1 MGENGPKNKKNTC
14 VLFKPNR
21 PNPADKNEG
30 ALAECTHSPDP
41 PRNHYDHARRR
52 KWLRLR
58 EVASSLPCMGTVVA
72 RTHAPFAS
80 TTPPHRKMVVDGH
93 RSTFPEHIP
102 PLTHPSHT
110 PRTPNI
116 NLEQAHPHTLPRA
129 TPRHVTL
136 ALQRSQASSQLG
148 KKER

>member
-1 MGENGPKNKKNTC
+1 MFTHVYFSNPTDQTRPTKTKARSQSARTALTHLATTMTMLGGGNGCACGRWPL
-14 VLFKPNR
+14 LF
-21 PNPADKNEG
+21 
-30 ALAECTHSPDP
+30 LAWAQWLRGHTRLLP
-41 PRNHYDHARRR
+41 PQHHRIA
-52 KWLRLR
+52 KWL
-58 EVASSLPCMGTVVA
+58 
-72 RTHAPFAS
+72 S
-80 TTPPHRKMVVDGH
+80 TATDPLSQ
-93 RSTFPEHIP
+93 STFP